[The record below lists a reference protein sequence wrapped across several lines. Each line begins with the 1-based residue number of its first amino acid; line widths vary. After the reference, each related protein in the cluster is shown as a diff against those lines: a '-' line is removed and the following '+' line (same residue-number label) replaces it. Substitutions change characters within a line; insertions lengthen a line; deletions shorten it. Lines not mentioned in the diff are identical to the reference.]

1 MKKLF
6 ALVLVA
12 TALAACGDEKEFIKI
27 AGGGITFN
35 YRYSEAGMTVIAQ
48 QKQTLPAG
56 GTVEALFDVPGTN
69 TRQLVSIP
77 VLEGKLT
84 YKLQSLPLTGFKK
97 GGEYKVTIRVL
108 DAKGLELDH
117 KERIFVSDVDQAT
130 LPTKP
135 LVKDWAYTPDLKN
148 L

>member
-1 MKKLF
+1 MKKLLGLIL
-6 ALVLVA
+6 ATTVLV
-12 TALAACGDEKEFIKI
+12 ACGDEKEFIKI

-56 GTVEALFDVPGTN
+56 GKVEALFDVPGTK
-69 TRQLVSIP
+69 TRQLVSIA

-97 GGEYKVTIRVL
+97 GGEYKVTVRVV
-108 DAKGLELDH
+108 DAAGKELDH
-117 KERIFVSDVDQAT
+117 KERVFVSDMDQAT
-130 LPTKP
+130 LPSKP
-135 LVKDWAYTPDLKN
+135 LVKDLAFTPQLEN